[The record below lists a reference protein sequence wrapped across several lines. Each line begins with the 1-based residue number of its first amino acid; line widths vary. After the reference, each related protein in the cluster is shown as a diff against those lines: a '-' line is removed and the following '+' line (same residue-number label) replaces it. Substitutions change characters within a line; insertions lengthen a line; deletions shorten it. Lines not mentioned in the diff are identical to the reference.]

1 MLSGNSPSYDFSQI
15 KPLAGSPLQ
24 GGHIAVLGS
33 SVARG
38 EASEG
43 WAVGG
48 TTGASAFFRSNS

>member
-15 KPLAGSPLQ
+15 KPLADSPLQ

-43 WAVGG
+43 RAGG
-48 TTGASAFFRSNS
+48 E